1 VQLIS
6 AELDLVKPFSE
17 VRPQILEKLQQPK
30 AENAIQNYL
39 QGLRVRANIRYQ
51 VPKEQIFKGS

>member
-1 VQLIS
+1 
-6 AELDLVKPFSE
+6 

-30 AENAIQNYL
+30 ADNAIMNYL
-39 QGLRVRANIRYQ
+39 QSLRVRANIRYQ